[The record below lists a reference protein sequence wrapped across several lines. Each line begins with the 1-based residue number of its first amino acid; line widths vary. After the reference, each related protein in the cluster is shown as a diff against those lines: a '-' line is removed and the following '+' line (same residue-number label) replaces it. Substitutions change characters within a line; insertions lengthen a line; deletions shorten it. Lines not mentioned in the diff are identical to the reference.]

1 MLQDLIGDELLENS
15 NGAVKKIS
23 FTDFYSSF
31 NTNGKFVCLYF
42 GAHWAPPS
50 RLFSKSLDERFYKE
64 VNSDSNKVAE
74 VIFVTD
80 DRAPDHFERNFLKMP
95 WLAIP
100 YEDEHR
106 KQTLKSR
113 FGVCEIPT
121 LVVLSASDCRVIT
134 HDGRDHILEGN
145 EAIKNWTK
153 TLESRAQANDQI
165 VS

>member
-1 MLQDLIGDELLENS
+1 M
-15 NGAVKKIS
+15 
-23 FTDFYSSF
+23 
-31 NTNGKFVCLYF
+31 
-42 GAHWAPPS
+42 
-50 RLFSKSLDERFYKE
+50 
-64 VNSDSNKVAE
+64 AE

-121 LVVLSASDCRVIT
+121 LVVITAEDCKVIT

-145 EAIKNWTK
+145 DAI
-153 TLESRAQANDQI
+153 
-165 VS
+165 